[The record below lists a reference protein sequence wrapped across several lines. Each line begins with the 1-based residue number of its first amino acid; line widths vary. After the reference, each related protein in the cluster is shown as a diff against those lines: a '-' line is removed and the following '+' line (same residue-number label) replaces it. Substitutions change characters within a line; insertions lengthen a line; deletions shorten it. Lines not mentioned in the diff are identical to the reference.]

1 MSQIMD
7 YHPKEVVLTAMW
19 LACKVEHFP
28 HRYVLHYSSSCSG
41 SSRVSIGPR
50 YLNQEKVIIEPNKR
64 EFKYDSRAF
73 ADFGKVQTI
82 HTIPFPEFHRRVASS
97 PVVLLP
103 TLPLCDGGGG
113 GGGGENLSWLLIS
126 LTVVLDTVHGHGG
139 CGGVN
144 GWMDG
149 D

>member
-1 MSQIMD
+1 MD

-41 SSRVSIGPR
+41 SSRVSIAPR
-50 YLNQEKVIIEPNKR
+50 YLNQEKVSIEPNKR

-97 PVVLLP
+97 PVVLPGNDPHSSALRWWRWRRWRRGSF
-103 TLPLCDGGGG
+103 LAVDILDGGA
-113 GGGGENLSWLLIS
+113 
-126 LTVVLDTVHGHGG
+126 
-139 CGGVN
+139 
-144 GWMDG
+144 
-149 D
+149 